1 MKKKILQINN
11 RLIKCFGVPER
22 KYPLPS
28 PLSILIG
35 TILSQNTNDNNSFIA
50 YKNLKSKFPDWTQA
64 ANARL
69 NQIENEIKVAGLWKQ
84 KAKAIKSVLK
94 YFKEK
99 DSSLSLDYLK
109 EMDSDS
115 ILNELTSF
123 KGVGIKTASCV
134 LLFSLDRNVCPVD
147 THVFRTL
154 NRIGLVQESTPE
166 KTFYAI
172 KNNIPDRIAHP
183 FHTNLIRLGR
193 KICKPQKPLCG
204 LCPLKRVCMFDDKNI
219 NIVDAVKNREFM
231 LLDSIYD

>member
-1 MKKKILQINN
+1 MIEPGSSTEPGFFILNRLSTLKKKILQINN
-11 RLIKCFGVPER
+11 RLIKHFGVPER

-84 KAKAIKSVLK
+84 KARAIKSVLK

-109 EMDSDS
+109 
-115 ILNELTSF
+115 
-123 KGVGIKTASCV
+123 KW
-134 LLFSLDRNVCPVD
+134 
-147 THVFRTL
+147 
-154 NRIGLVQESTPE
+154 
-166 KTFYAI
+166 
-172 KNNIPDRIAHP
+172 IPIQ
-183 FHTNLIRLGR
+183 F
-193 KICKPQKPLCG
+193 
-204 LCPLKRVCMFDDKNI
+204 
-219 NIVDAVKNREFM
+219 
-231 LLDSIYD
+231 